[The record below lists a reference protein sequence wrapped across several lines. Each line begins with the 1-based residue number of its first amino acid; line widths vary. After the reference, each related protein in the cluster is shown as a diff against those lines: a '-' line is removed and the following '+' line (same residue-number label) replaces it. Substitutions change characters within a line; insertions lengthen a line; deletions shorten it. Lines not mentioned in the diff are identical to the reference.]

1 MSGRIVV
8 FGATGYTGRLAS
20 EALVRR
26 GAKPVLAAR
35 TKEKVEAL
43 AAELG
48 ELESAVADVSK
59 PDSVRA
65 LLEKGDVLLS
75 TVGPFVR
82 WGGPAADAAVD
93 AGAHYLDSTGEP
105 AFIRRIFEEYGP
117 RAERAGCGMLTAFGY
132 DYVPGNL
139 AGALALREAGEAAV
153 RVDVAYSTSGR
164 PSEPIEG
171 SRLAK
176 MAAGMGGA
184 SGGTLSSAV
193 GVFAEPSFGFRGG
206 RLVTERG
213 AKRVGSVSGLEGI
226 SVGGSEHFALPRLA
240 PGLLE
245 VNAYLGWFGPL
256 NRVMQAMS
264 VVNSG
269 VLAVPGGK
277 RVFEKLAERVPG
289 STGGPSAEARAQT
302 GSRVT
307 AAAYDAAGQ
316 PLSSVRLEGVNGY
329 TFTGEILAW
338 GAMSAAAGGLQGVGA
353 LGPADGYGLDS
364 LVEGVEGA
372 GLRVVT

>member
-1 MSGRIVV
+1 MAGRIVV
-8 FGATGYTGRLAS
+8 FGATGYTGGLAC

-35 TKEKVEAL
+35 SKEKVEAL
-43 AAELG
+43 AAKLG
-48 ELESAVADVSK
+48 GLESAVADIAD
-59 PDSVRA
+59 PMSVRA
-65 LLEKGDVLLS
+65 LVETGDVLLS

-139 AGALALREAGEAAV
+139 AGALALRDAGDRAV
-153 RVDVAYSTSGR
+153 RVDVAYSTSGK
-164 PSEPIEG
+164 PAEPIEG

-176 MAAGMGGA
+176 MAGGMGGA

-193 GVFAEPSFGFRGG
+193 GVFAEPSFGFRDG
-206 RLVTERG
+206 RLATERG
-213 AKRVGSVSGLEGI
+213 AKRVGRVGRLEGI

-240 PGLLE
+240 PGLRE

-269 VLAVPGGK
+269 VVAVPGGK
-277 RVFEKLAERVPG
+277 RMLEKMAERVPG
-289 STGGPSAEARAQT
+289 STGGPSEEARKQT
-302 GSRVT
+302 GSRV
-307 AAAYDAAGQ
+307 AASAYDGGGQ
-316 PLSSVRLEGVNGY
+316 ALASVNLEGVNGY

-338 GAMSAAAGGLQGVGA
+338 GAMTAAAGGLEGAGA
-353 LGPADGYGLDS
+353 LGPADGFGLDALRGGAES
-364 LVEGVEGA
+364 A

>member
-1 MSGRIVV
+1 MAGRIVV
-8 FGATGYTGRLAS
+8 FGATGYTGGLVS

-48 ELESAVADVSK
+48 GLESAVADVGD
-59 PDSVRA
+59 PRSVRA
-65 LLEKGDVLLS
+65 LVEEGDVLLS

-105 AFIRRIFEEYGP
+105 AFIRRIFDSYGP

-139 AGALALREAGEAAV
+139 AGALALREAGDQAV
-153 RVDVAYSTSGR
+153 RVDVAYSTSGK
-164 PSEPIEG
+164 PSEPVEG

-176 MAAGMGGA
+176 LAGGMGGA

-193 GVFAEPSFGFRGG
+193 GVFAEPSFSFREG
-206 RLVTERG
+206 RLVAERG
-213 AKRVGSVSGLEGI
+213 AKRVGSAGGIEGI

-240 PGLLE
+240 PNLRE
-245 VNAYLGWFGPL
+245 VNAYLGWFGSL
-256 NRVMQAMS
+256 SRLVQAMS
-264 VVNSG
+264 VVNAG
-269 VLAVPGGK
+269 ILAVPGGK
-277 RVFEKLAERVPG
+277 QMATKMAERIPG
-289 STGGPSAEARAQT
+289 STGGPSAEARSQT
-302 GSRVT
+302 GSRV
-307 AAAYDAAGQ
+307 AAVAYDAGGKE
-316 PLSSVRLEGVNGY
+316 LSTVRLEGVNGY

-338 GAMSAAAGGLQGVGA
+338 GAMTAAAGGLQGTGA
-353 LGPADGYGLDS
+353 LGPADGFGLDA
-364 LVEGVEGA
+364 LFAGAEGA
-372 GLRVVT
+372 GLRVR

>member
-1 MSGRIVV
+1 MAGRIVV
-8 FGATGYTGRLAS
+8 FGATGYTGGLVS
-20 EALVRR
+20 EALVKR
-26 GAKPVLAAR
+26 GAKPLLAAR
-35 TKEKVEAL
+35 TREKVEAL
-43 AAELG
+43 AAEHG
-48 ELESAVADVSK
+48 LESAVADIADPK
-59 PDSVRA
+59 SVRA
-65 LLEKGDVLLS
+65 LVGKGDVLLS

-117 RAERAGCGMLTAFGY
+117 RAADAGCGMLTAFGY

-139 AGALALREAGEAAV
+139 AGALALREAGDGAV

-164 PSEPIEG
+164 PSEPVEG

-176 MAAGMGGA
+176 MAGGMGGA

-213 AKRVGSVSGLEGI
+213 AKRVGKVVGLEGI

-240 PGLLE
+240 PGLRE
-245 VNAYLGWFGPL
+245 VNAYLGWFGPFS
-256 NRVMQAMS
+256 RVMQAMS
-264 VVNSG
+264 VVNTG
-269 VLAVPGGK
+269 VLALPGGK
-277 RVFEKLAERVPG
+277 LMFEKMAERVPG
-289 STGGPSAEARAQT
+289 STGGPSEKARSQT
-302 GSRVT
+302 GSRV
-307 AAAYDAAGQ
+307 AATAYDAGGKA
-316 PLSSVRLEGVNGY
+316 LSTVELAGVNGY

-338 GAMSAAAGGLQGVGA
+338 GAMTAAAGGLEGVGA
-353 LGPADGYGLDS
+353 LGPADGFGIDTLRDGAES
-364 LVEGVEGA
+364 A
-372 GLRVVT
+372 GLRVR